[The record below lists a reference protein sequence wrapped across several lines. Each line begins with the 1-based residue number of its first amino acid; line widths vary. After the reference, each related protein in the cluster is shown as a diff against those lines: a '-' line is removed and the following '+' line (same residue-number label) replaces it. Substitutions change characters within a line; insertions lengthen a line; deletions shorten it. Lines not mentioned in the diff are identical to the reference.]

1 MGFVLNLASFT
12 PAFRMRALCARTSI
26 GALCLFVFFI
36 AGGNAY
42 AQDRDRDALVA
53 LYNATDG
60 ANWMDS
66 TNWLSN
72 EPLSR
77 TGSVL
82 ARTVDGQVTR
92 LHLPENGLNGT
103 IPVAMGTLAE
113 LQELHLHRE

>member
-53 LYNATDG
+53 LYKRDRRCE
-60 ANWMDS
+60 
-66 TNWLSN
+66 L
-72 EPLSR
+72 
-77 TGSVL
+77 
-82 ARTVDGQVTR
+82 DGQHQLVEQR
-92 LHLPENGLNGT
+92 AP
-103 IPVAMGTLAE
+103 
-113 LQELHLHRE
+113 